1 MTPSEFHRHT
11 VETMLSKPQFEQ
23 VSTTLSALAKKLRV
37 SAVLMVNSSGRI
49 IAQNVRKNWKGDI
62 TLLSTLAASSYAAAN
77 EMARILGENESFKMV
92 LHEGRDQN
100 IYVSSVTEHF
110 FLIVV
115 FEKGVALGMVR
126 LFTRKTIEALMPV
139 LKRQDTRQ
147 NLSELLGGS
156 FESLLS
162 DELDRSLTEF
172 P

>member
-1 MTPSEFHRHT
+1 
-11 VETMLSKPQFEQ
+11 MLSKPQFEQ
-23 VSTTLSALAKKLRV
+23 VSGTLSALAAKLRV
-37 SAVLMVNSSGRI
+37 AAVLLVNSSGRV
-49 IAQNVRKNWKGDI
+49 IAQNARSDWKGDI

-77 EMARILGENESFKMV
+77 EMARILGEDDNFKMV
-92 LHEGRDQN
+92 LHEGRDHN
-100 IYVSSVTEHF
+100 IYVSSVTDHF

-126 LFTRKTIEALMPV
+126 LFTKKTIEILGPV
-139 LKRQDTRQ
+139 LRRQDKRQ

-172 P
+172 T